1 MTADELASLSEK
13 AARLIAGGGGL
24 RALAQMLADE
34 TQGAVLIEDDKW
46 RHLALA
52 ESRGG
57 VGSLPP
63 SFAPFYR
70 KARQADKNGTVVR
83 AAVSPSLHA
92 LCVQMPGAGDAEA
105 GPGYVTLFV
114 REKSRADAIPALR
127 IAASA
132 VGVEYARRGAGRGQG
147 KLAFWEHF
155 LSGDMT
161 DAADVR
167 AQAQALG
174 IALAPAYLVSVFD
187 LEGASPQ
194 TCRDVVVQA
203 LAPADATCPLSG
215 AGTQVIALFP
225 VRHQV
230 DVARAR
236 QAAANAV
243 RDLPEQ
249 GAAKSVN
256 CGIGAFHADLL
267 EVPIGLREARESL
280 TLGRRLFGRG
290 SMAVYPDLGIYA
302 LLHAGTDRD
311 DFVAFSQSLI
321 EPLQAYDRKHKTDLL
336 ATLQLY
342 FDVGEN
348 VKEAAERLTV
358 HRHTIFYRLNQISQI
373 LKIDL
378 RTPKGQLSLR
388 AALAIKQMNT
398 PEEMHD

>member
-34 TQGAVLIEDDKW
+34 TQGAVLIEDDQW

-70 KARQADKNGTVVR
+70 KARQADRNGTVVR

-161 DAADVR
+161 DAVGRQGPSTSAGHR
-167 AQAQALG
+167 ARAG
-174 IALAPAYLVSVFD
+174 VSGERLRSRRRFAAN
-187 LEGASPQ
+187 LSRCRCAGAC
-194 TCRDVVVQA
+194 TRRRDVPVERRR
-203 LAPADATCPLSG
+203 DASHRALSG
-215 AGTQVIALFP
+215 SAPSRRSARTPSRSECGP
-225 VRHQV
+225 RP
-230 DVARAR
+230 ARAR
-236 QAAANAV
+236 RGQIGELRHRRVSRGFARSTALV
-243 RDLPEQ
+243 C
-249 GAAKSVN
+249 AK
-256 CGIGAFHADLL
+256 
-267 EVPIGLREARESL
+267 
-280 TLGRRLFGRG
+280 
-290 SMAVYPDLGIYA
+290 
-302 LLHAGTDRD
+302 
-311 DFVAFSQSLI
+311 
-321 EPLQAYDRKHKTDLL
+321 
-336 ATLQLY
+336 
-342 FDVGEN
+342 
-348 VKEAAERLTV
+348 
-358 HRHTIFYRLNQISQI
+358 
-373 LKIDL
+373 
-378 RTPKGQLSLR
+378 R
-388 AALAIKQMNT
+388 ASR
-398 PEEMHD
+398 